1 MAINPFDMSDRLL
14 AAGELEK
21 NAVVLAG
28 AGTGKTTLLVD
39 RLALLIVGKGI
50 AVEKIVALTFTKKA
64 AEEMRVRLERIL
76 RDVIVAVD
84 TGESQLPSGSSL
96 MTLLSERY
104 HTIRS
109 LWKSRAEK
117 ALEDIPKAQL
127 GTIHGFASYLLRL
140 YPLQGKVDPAFRED
154 EGERFDALFDESW
167 GLWLADELKEA
178 APREKLWGDVLKCV
192 DLVDLRDVAT
202 ELVSPRVDWDKLKKK
217 EDLKKLAT
225 QWKTRL
231 ETLLISN
238 PPSVRA
244 VAQRALLRAM
254 GDVFETLAGGHS
266 LTPELA
272 EQVAK
277 DAELDDVFDDLR
289 ALAKAAGQVD
299 EKSIA
304 LTLEVLRSFVEK
316 FRNDLSQ
323 RGIVSFD
330 GLLVFARNLVR
341 DHLEVRKALKRQFE
355 TFLIDEFQDT
365 DPLQGE
371 IIFYLAEDPEGSAQ
385 KWQDVKL
392 LPGRL
397 FVVGD
402 PKQSIYRFRGADIAA
417 FEAFE
422 KAILSDS
429 LNSFKATLTQNFRSG
444 PGLIGFVNQTLPS
457 FMKEEPGLQP
467 AYIPLMSGRAA
478 DEGPSVSFIDME
490 IEKGDAAINADE
502 SRRLEGQVI
511 ADWIK
516 TYKGPYSDLALLF
529 RSTSAFVP
537 YLNAFREAGI
547 PYLAEGERFFYRT
560 PEVMEF
566 LNVLGVVHRP
576 EDTLA
581 LVGVLRS
588 PLGGLTDQ
596 EIWALKKANG
606 LDIRQPP
613 PVFADKVGDLYKLLN
628 QLHERAAH
636 QTVAEVVEGI
646 FRETLIL
653 PLASQAIQG
662 EQALANLQKIR
673 MLADKWSSEG
683 SLTVGS
689 FLKRFIDY
697 RRDEKEEGENPLA
710 DVKYEAVKV
719 MTIHK
724 AKGLEFSSVIL
735 PDLHRLPSK
744 STLNPPLVEIDWR
757 TGRIGLRLKKSKI
770 INTAML
776 LVEEDIKLREKA
788 ENVRVFYVAL
798 TRAKQNLRLHVRS
811 SDTRGLFT
819 SYLKSAGAFPGEAE
833 NLVMGNLSIPV
844 QRVTAKSGARSLPPS
859 KSFEKNGKAPALL
872 DLALLYQKRQE
883 EFEQSK
889 NRRAILS
896 PSIKMNEPEKLY
908 VPEEEDTE
916 RATNS
921 AHAIRLGLLC
931 HKVLENWDFTQ
942 EIPSPQTLSDLIQK
956 AGRPFE
962 LFPEDPLSLT
972 IFKEAEEILTTF
984 LQSDSYKTLS
994 RATILGREI
1003 PFLYPLDPTQ
1013 NDGATVMRGVIDVL
1027 YELDGRLVVGDYK
1040 TTKIRDNDPEKTA
1053 APYEIQSEIYREVV
1067 RRSFSK
1073 ESVFE
1078 VIFLRVGKSIF
1089 LSEKVRS
1096 KYG

>member
-1 MAINPFDMSDRLL
+1 MINIGMTSNQIDMSDRLL
-14 AAGELEK
+14 AVGELEK

-76 RDVIVAVD
+76 RDVIVSVD
-84 TGESQLPSGSSL
+84 SGESQLPSGSL
-96 MTLLSERY
+96 LLTLLSERY

-167 GLWLADELKEA
+167 RLWLADELNES
-178 APREKLWGDVLKCV
+178 APREKWWGEILKSV

-202 ELVSPRVDWDKLKKK
+202 ELVSPRVEWDKLKKK
-217 EDLKKLAT
+217 EDLQKLAI
-225 QWKTRL
+225 QWKIRL
-231 ETLLISN
+231 QSLLISN

-244 VAQRALLRAM
+244 VAQKALLRAM
-254 GDVFETLAGGHS
+254 GDVFETLAAGHA

-272 EQVAK
+272 DQITK

-289 ALAKAAGQVD
+289 SLAKAAGQVD

-304 LTLEVLRSFVEK
+304 LTLEILGPFVEK
-316 FRNDLSQ
+316 FRKDLSQ

-371 IIFYLAEDPEGSAQ
+371 ILFCLAEDPVGCAQ

-392 LPGRL
+392 SPGRL

-429 LNSFKATLTQNFRSG
+429 MNSFKATLTQNFRSG
-444 PGLIGFVNQTLPS
+444 PGLIGFINQTLPS

-467 AYIPLMSGRAA
+467 AYIPLVSGREDEAA
-478 DEGPSVSFIDME
+478 PPVSFVDME

-502 SRRLEGQVI
+502 ARRLEGRVI
-511 ADWIK
+511 AEWIK
-516 TYKGPYSDLALLF
+516 SYKGPYSDVALLF

-547 PYLAEGERFFYRT
+547 PYLAEGEKFFYRT

-596 EIWALKKANG
+596 EIWDLKKANG
-606 LDIRQPP
+606 LDIRQAP
-613 PVFADKVGDLYKLLN
+613 PVFADKVGTLYKLLKR
-628 QLHERAAH
+628 LHERSAH

-673 MLADKWSSEG
+673 LLADKWSSEG

-735 PDLHRLPSK
+735 PDLHRLAAK

-757 TGRIGLRLKKSKI
+757 TGRVGLRLKKSKI

-776 LVEEDIKLREKA
+776 LVEEEIKLRDKA
-788 ENVRVFYVAL
+788 ENARVFYVAL

-811 SDTRGLFT
+811 GEPRGLFT

-833 NLVMGNLSIPV
+833 SLALGKLSIPID
-844 QRVTAKSGARSLPPS
+844 RVTAKSGSRSLPPP
-859 KSFEKNGKAPALL
+859 KSFEKNGQSPALS
-872 DLALLYQKRQE
+872 DLVHLFQKRE
-883 EFEQSK
+883 AEFNQSK
-889 NRRAILS
+889 NRRSILS
-896 PSIKMNEPEKLY
+896 PSIKMNEPEKII
-908 VPEEEDTE
+908 VTDEEEGG
-916 RATNS
+916 RS
-921 AHAIRLGLLC
+921 SPHAISLGLLC
-931 HKVLENWDFTQ
+931 HKVLEDWDFTKQ
-942 EIPSPQTLSDLIQK
+942 SPLKSLSDFIQK

-962 LFPEDPLSLT
+962 LFPEDPLSLI

-984 LQSDSYKTLS
+984 LQSDSYKTLAG
-994 RATILGREI
+994 ATILGREI
-1003 PFLYPLDPTQ
+1003 PFLYSLDPTQ

-1027 YELDGRLVVGDYK
+1027 YELNGKLVVGDYK

-1053 APYEIQSEIYREVV
+1053 ASYEIQSEIYREVIK
-1067 RRSFSK
+1067 RSFNKSA
-1073 ESVFE
+1073 EFE
-1078 VIFLRVGKSIF
+1078 VIFLRIGKSIF
-1089 LSEKVRS
+1089 LSQE
-1096 KYG
+1096 